1 MDTGKRYSLTT
12 DNSNNNHNQNDD
24 DNDGS
29 KDLK

>member
-24 DNDGS
+24 KNDGS

>member
-1 MDTGKRYSLTT
+1 MDKGKRYSLTT

-24 DNDGS
+24 KNDGS

>member
-12 DNSNNNHNQNDD
+12 DNRNNNHNQNDD
-24 DNDGS
+24 DNDGI

>member
-12 DNSNNNHNQNDD
+12 DNRNNNHNQNDD